1 MCRQRIR
8 NTSSVDLSA
17 LSRKLKHYRPKSI
30 REVTQ
35 RGTKNFTPKPSRR
48 FVDKIQETTVQ
59 EPSLKKIT
67 RALISV
73 SDKRGLVEFAR
84 KLSQHGIEIIS
95 TGGTAKLLRENGLD
109 VRDVS
114 DLTGF
119 PEMLDGRVKTLHPK
133 VHGGILGI
141 RSDEGHR
148 AKMAEHGIEPIDLV
162 VVNLYPFRQ
171 TIQKPN
177 VTMEE
182 AVENIDIGGPAM
194 IRSAAK
200 NHNDVA
206 VVVDPEDYSVVA
218 SELDQLDGGL
228 TFDLRY
234 QLAAAA
240 FKHTADYDKEIAR
253 FLASKQSTQTDILGL
268 PDAIEIH
275 LRKLTGL
282 RYGENP
288 HQRAALYN
296 IAGDEERGV
305 ATAEQLQGKELS
317 YNNLIDSDAAWEL
330 VAELHQMHLLDA
342 RARGAIEPRD
352 IPHTCAIIKHT
363 NPCGVGVASN
373 PAEAFAR
380 AKATDPVSAFGGII
394 AFSGLVDETAAKEI
408 AEMFAE
414 VIIAADFTEGA
425 KQVLS
430 AKKNLRVLRMGDL
443 IADRGSRAADLEV
456 RKISGGVLV
465 QDRDT
470 QLLDEEKFEIVSD
483 RKPTQPE
490 LRALRFAWA
499 VCKHVKS
506 NAIVYA
512 AENQLIGVGAGQ
524 MSRVDSVKIGAM
536 KAQLP
541 LAGSV
546 LASDAFFPF
555 RDGVDEAVKHGIT
568 AVIQPGG
575 SVRDKEV
582 IEAANEH
589 NLAMVFTGMRHFKH

>member
-1 MCRQRIR
+1 
-8 NTSSVDLSA
+8 
-17 LSRKLKHYRPKSI
+17 
-30 REVTQ
+30 
-35 RGTKNFTPKPSRR
+35 
-48 FVDKIQETTVQ
+48 VQ
-59 EPSLKKIT
+59 EQSLKKIT

-84 KLSQHGIEIIS
+84 KLSEHGIEIIS
-95 TGGTAKLLRENGLD
+95 TGGTAKLLRENGLN

-133 VHGGILGI
+133 VHGGILGV
-141 RSDEGHR
+141 RSDKGHR
-148 AKMAEHGIEPIDLV
+148 AKMREHGIEPIDLV
-162 VVNLYPFRQ
+162 VVNLYPFHQ
-171 TIQKPN
+171 TVQKPD

-182 AVENIDIGGPAM
+182 AIENIDIGGPAM

-206 VVVDPEDYSVVA
+206 VVVDPGAYPVVA
-218 SELDQLDGGL
+218 LELDQLDGGL

-234 QLAAAA
+234 QLAAEA
-240 FKHTADYDKEIAR
+240 FKHTADYDEEIAR

-268 PDAIEIH
+268 PDAIEIN
-275 LRKLTGL
+275 LRKITGL

-296 IAGDEERGV
+296 IASAEDRGV
-305 ATAEQLQGKELS
+305 ATAEQLQGRELS

-330 VAELHQMHLLDA
+330 VAELHRMHLLDA
-342 RARGAIEPRD
+342 RARGAIELHD

-363 NPCGVGVASN
+363 NPCGVGVASD

-394 AFSGLVDETAAKEI
+394 AFSGLVDETTAKEV

-414 VIIAADFTEGA
+414 VIIAPDFTEGA

-443 IADRGSRAADLEV
+443 MADRGLRPSLVADLEL
-456 RKISGGVLV
+456 RKISGGMLV
-465 QDRDT
+465 QERDAE
-470 QLLDEEKFEIVSD
+470 LLDEEKFEIVSD
-483 RKPTQPE
+483 RKPTQAE

-499 VCKHVKS
+499 ICKHVKS

-524 MSRVDSVKIGAM
+524 MSRVDSVRIGAM

-541 LAGSV
+541 LAGSA

-555 RDGVDEAVKHGIT
+555 RDGVDEAAKHGVT

-582 IEAANEH
+582 IEAANEL

>member
-1 MCRQRIR
+1 
-8 NTSSVDLSA
+8 VDA
-17 LSRKLKHYRPKSI
+17 
-30 REVTQ
+30 
-35 RGTKNFTPKPSRR
+35 N
-48 FVDKIQETTVQ
+48 QETNVQ
-59 EPSLKKIT
+59 EESLKKIS

-84 KLSQHGIEIIS
+84 KLTGRGVEIIS
-95 TGGTAKLLRENGLD
+95 TGGTAKLLRENGIEA
-109 VRDVS
+109 RDVS

-133 VHGGILGI
+133 VHGGILGV
-141 RSDEGHR
+141 RSNQEHR
-148 AKMAEHGIEPIDLV
+148 AKMREHGIEPIDLV

-171 TIQKPN
+171 TIQKPD

-182 AVENIDIGGPAM
+182 AIENIDIGGPAM

-206 VVVDPEDYSVVA
+206 VVVDPDDYPTVA
-218 SELDQLDGGL
+218 DELDHFGGGL
-228 TFDLRY
+228 TLDLRY
-234 QLAAAA
+234 RLAVRA
-240 FKHTADYDKEIAR
+240 FKHTADYDREIAR
-253 FLASKQSTQTDILGL
+253 FLASKETTQTDIMGL
-268 PDAIEIH
+268 PDAIEIS
-275 LRKLTGL
+275 LRKITGL

-288 HQRAALYN
+288 HQRAALYK
-296 IAGDEERGV
+296 IAGSTERGV
-305 ATAEQLQGKELS
+305 ATAEQLQGKGLS

-330 VAELHQMHLLDA
+330 IAELHHMHLLDA
-342 RARGAIEPRD
+342 RARGATRAGGDDQSRQLVLTPQLRQRIEMLQMTKLELGELVSQQMTKPEL
-352 IPHTCAIIKHT
+352 PHACAIIKHT
-363 NPCGVGVASN
+363 NPCGVGVAST

-394 AFSGLVDETAAKEI
+394 AFSGLVDEAAAGEI

-414 VIIAADFTEGA
+414 VIIAPDFTTGA

-430 AKKNLRVLRMGDL
+430 AKKNLRVLKMGAPN
-443 IADRGSRAADLEV
+443 ADRGSMAADFEV
-456 RKISGGVLV
+456 RRISGGALV
-465 QDRDT
+465 QDRDAA
-470 QLLDEEKFEIVSD
+470 LLDEENFQIVGD
-483 RKPTQPE
+483 RKPTQSE

-541 LAGSV
+541 LAGAV

-555 RDGVDEAVKHGIT
+555 RDGIDEAAKHGIT

>member
-1 MCRQRIR
+1 M
-8 NTSSVDLSA
+8 
-17 LSRKLKHYRPKSI
+17 
-30 REVTQ
+30 
-35 RGTKNFTPKPSRR
+35 
-48 FVDKIQETTVQ
+48 QEQ
-59 EPSLKKIT
+59 SLKKIN

-73 SDKRGLVEFAR
+73 SDKRGAVEFAR
-84 KLSQHGIEIIS
+84 QLAGRGVEIVS
-95 TGGTAKLLRENGLD
+95 TGGTAKLLRENGIEA
-109 VRDVS
+109 RDVS

-133 VHGGILGI
+133 VHGAILGV
-141 RSDEGHR
+141 RSNQEHR
-148 AKMAEHGIEPIDLV
+148 AKMREHGIEPIDMV
-162 VVNLYPFRQ
+162 VVNLYPFRE
-171 TIQKPN
+171 TIQKPG

-182 AVENIDIGGPAM
+182 AIENIDIGGPAM

-206 VVVDPEDYSVVA
+206 VVVDPADYPAVA
-218 SELDQLDGGL
+218 AELDRLGGGL
-228 TFDLRY
+228 TLDTRY
-234 QLAAAA
+234 RLAVTA
-240 FKHTADYDKEIAR
+240 FKHTADYDREIAR
-253 FLASKQSTQTDILGL
+253 FLASKETTQTDIFGL
-268 PDAIEIH
+268 PDAIEIN
-275 LRKLTGL
+275 LRKMTRL

-288 HQRAALYN
+288 HQRAAVYK
-296 IAGDEERGV
+296 IAGSSERGV
-305 ATAEQLQGKELS
+305 ATAERLQGKEIS
-317 YNNLIDSDAAWEL
+317 YNNLLDSDAAWEL
-330 VAELHQMHLLDA
+330 VAELHRMNLLDA

-352 IPHTCAIIKHT
+352 LPVACAIIKHT
-363 NPCGVGVASN
+363 NPCGVGVASTA
-373 PAEAFAR
+373 AEAFAR
-380 AKATDPVSAFGGII
+380 ARATDPVSAFGGVI
-394 AFSGLVDETAAKEI
+394 AFSGSVDEAAAAEI

-414 VIIAADFTEGA
+414 VIIAPDYTEGA

-430 AKKNLRVLRMGDL
+430 AKKNLRVLKMDAPLTNG
-443 IADRGSRAADLEV
+443 APRALDFEI
-456 RKISGGVLV
+456 RRIGGGLLV
-465 QDRDT
+465 QDRDAE
-470 QLLDEEKFEIVSD
+470 LLDEEKFEIVSD
-483 RKPTQPE
+483 RKPAQSE

-512 AENQLIGVGAGQ
+512 AENQLLGVGAGQ

-555 RDGVDEAVKHGIT
+555 RDGIDEAAKHGVT

-589 NLAMVFTGMRHFKH
+589 NLAMIFTGMRHFKH